1 MAWRTAAAT
10 VTAAALTMA
19 AVRAQQPAGAPVVGT
34 GVICDSR
41 DQAAQVVR
49 LLRQGHD
56 VAPALARVN
65 EEARAPRAC
74 GVAAIAFVPGETVA
88 TETFAGRLLRIVR
101 VTVVA
106 GYNENGWHDVG
117 RTVQYAIVDGSGE
130 GI

>member
-1 MAWRTAAAT
+1 
-10 VTAAALTMA
+10 
-19 AVRAQQPAGAPVVGT
+19 
-34 GVICDSR
+34 
-41 DQAAQVVR
+41 
-49 LLRQGHD
+49 
-56 VAPALARVN
+56 VN